1 MRIGICVSTFRRPE
15 QLANLL
21 DALAA
26 LEFETSPVP
35 RVDVVVVNNDPET
48 SVEPVL
54 DQARAKLGDR
64 LHGQEEP
71 RRGIPQ
77 SRNRAL
83 RKSLSLG
90 ADYLAF
96 LDDDE
101 WPDPDW
107 LEQLIK
113 AARLHD
119 AALVQG
125 RVIPKFI
132 STPPAWV
139 VNSGLFDGGRDELKL
154 ARGQALTY
162 AATNN
167 LLVRA
172 DVVGT
177 VGGFDEWWG
186 TQGGDDTEFT
196 LRASRYGFSIVWW
209 PDAVVHEW
217 IAPDRMTR
225 RWIFR
230 RGFRSGNTYGLISR
244 RLSGSWGSNTLLLL
258 FSVLMLLVAIL
269 KLPWGLV
276 QAMVRGQLPA
286 ILSIRELCYAVGHL
300 VGALSFKYRE
310 YEQPFIDADF
320 HG

>member
-1 MRIGICVSTFRRPE
+1 LHIGICVSTYRRPE
-15 QLANLL
+15 QLAYLL
-21 DALAA
+21 DAIAA
-26 LEFETSPVP
+26 LHFEAVP
-35 RVDVVVVNNDPET
+35 APRFDVVVVNNDAES
-48 SVEPVL
+48 SVEHVL
-54 DQARAKLGDR
+54 DRARMKLGDR
-64 LHGQEEP
+64 LHGLEEP
-71 RRGIPQ
+71 KRGIPQ

-83 RKSLSLG
+83 QKARSLG

-101 WPDPDW
+101 WPEPDW

-113 AARLHD
+113 GAQLHD

-125 RVIPKFI
+125 MVIPTFMT
-132 STPPAWV
+132 SPPSWV
-139 VNSGLFDGGRDELKL
+139 VDSGLFDGGRDELKL
-154 ARGQALTY
+154 VKGQALTY

-172 DVVGT
+172 DVVAK

-230 RGFRSGNTYGLISR
+230 RGFRSGNTYGLMCR
-244 RLSGSWGSNTLLLL
+244 RLTGSWGSNTLLLL
-258 FSVLMLLVAIL
+258 FSVLMSLVGIVKVPL
-269 KLPWGLV
+269 GV
-276 QAMVRGQLPA
+276 VRGQVPA
-286 ILSIRELCYAVGHL
+286 IVSIRELCYAVGHL

-310 YEQPFIDADF
+310 YERPFVDSDF
-320 HG
+320 HE